1 MPPLLKLLWTVGS
14 KKSVKDSFDFE
25 FQSRLH
31 ECEATTARDKFI
43 LLAVSRYAFVCR
55 LFLLPESRLQLN
67 DRLDGIWFCQDLLCE
82 QRERNNAAVRLRGRN
97 RKTTFRQTGKT
108 PTGKTAEMSYVV
120 TSRETVL
127 TVSAQIDSVCRF
139 IFREHPKTPI
149 LLNERTDVVWMK

>member
-67 DRLDGIWFCQDLLCE
+67 DRLDGIWPCDDLPLMGASTATLRWDSGAG
-82 QRERNNAAVRLRGRN
+82 REKRHSGRPAKVRRESVSTGITSIGLWPPQSRPQKCGRIHKPEGVWTN
-97 RKTTFRQTGKT
+97 SGGHPLNT
-108 PTGKTAEMSYVV
+108 PLQS
-120 TSRETVL
+120 
-127 TVSAQIDSVCRF
+127 
-139 IFREHPKTPI
+139 
-149 LLNERTDVVWMK
+149 